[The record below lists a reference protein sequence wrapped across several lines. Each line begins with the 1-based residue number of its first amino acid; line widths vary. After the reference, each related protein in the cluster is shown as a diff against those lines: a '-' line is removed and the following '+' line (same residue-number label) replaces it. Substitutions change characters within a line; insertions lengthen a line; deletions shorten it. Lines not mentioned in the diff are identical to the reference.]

1 MIDIYKWAYIDID
14 DADYDT
20 LDDKAVRLKAE
31 GIPYE
36 YREGVFGS
44 LEIDIEEKT
53 LHKLFMNDVID
64 GYVYDELDKEEVEGI
79 TIEET
84 RPPKKSAWSSLTSHW
99 SKK

>member
-44 LEIDIEEKT
+44 LEINIQEKT
-53 LHKLFMNDVID
+53 LHKLYMNDVID
-64 GYVYDELDKEEVEGI
+64 PYVYDELKMEKVNGI

-84 RPPKKSAWSSLTSHW
+84 RPRKKSAWSSLTSHW
-99 SKK
+99 SNK

>member
-64 GYVYDELDKEEVEGI
+64 GYVYDELDKEKVEGI
-79 TIEET
+79 TIQET

-99 SKK
+99 SNK

>member
-1 MIDIYKWAYIDID
+1 MVYIHKWAYIDID
-14 DADYDT
+14 DGDYDT
-20 LDDKAVRLKAE
+20 LDDKAARLRVE
-31 GIPYE
+31 GIPHD
-36 YREGVFGS
+36 YRDDAFGR

-64 GYVYDELDKEEVEGI
+64 GYVYDELKMEKVNGI

-84 RPPKKSAWSSLTSHW
+84 RPRKKSAWSSLTSHW